1 MSDPLATIPD
11 QYLLQDKA
19 PAPRT
24 LWDVVRA
31 SAAQYPE
38 AAAIDDGE
46 ILTYA
51 ELIQDVEAWAA
62 DLRQHGVMRGDHIG
76 IRMSSGQRDLY
87 LA

>member
-51 ELIQDVEAWAA
+51 SLIQ
-62 DLRQHGVMRGDHIG
+62 MIT
-76 IRMSSGQRDLY
+76 S
-87 LA
+87 